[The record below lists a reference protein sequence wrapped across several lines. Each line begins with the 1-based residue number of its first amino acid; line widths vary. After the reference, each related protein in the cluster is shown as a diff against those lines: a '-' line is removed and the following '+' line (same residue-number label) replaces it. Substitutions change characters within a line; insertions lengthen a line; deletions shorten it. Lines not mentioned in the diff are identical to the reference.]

1 MKKFIVLIPFFT
13 FFLCLMNLSQ
23 GQLKFCTKHMTI
35 PGVCPKDPKEA
46 EFVCLKA
53 FFDKYGATK
62 SPDNCLCKPSTGNQ
76 HICQCDIICDPPPP
90 KRT

>member
-1 MKKFIVLIPFFT
+1 
-13 FFLCLMNLSQ
+13 
-23 GQLKFCTKHMTI
+23 MTI

-62 SPDNCLCKPSTGNQ
+62 SLDNCLCKPSTGSQ
-76 HICQCDIICDPPPP
+76 HICQCDII
-90 KRT
+90 